1 MSNLRQNK
9 RHDKGYTVIPNVVIR
24 DNNLSA
30 KARFLLIFMLQLPN
44 DWTFTEKGLS
54 IAINE
59 GLKSVRS
66 GLKELENY
74 KYLYRVQ
81 GRSKSGK
88 GFGSM
93 LYYLFEEPTEL
104 LINGKEVV
112 NQNDQKEEGK
122 PNFTT
127 SNVLNITKEH
137 PDFDYLNGG
146 WMLED

>member
-1 MSNLRQNK
+1 MSNFRQIKNK
-9 RHDKGYTVIPNVVIR
+9 TSNFTMIPNSIIR
-24 DNNLSA
+24 DNNLSL
-30 KARFLLIFMLQLPN
+30 KARFLLIFMLQLPS
-44 DWTFTEKGLS
+44 DWTFNERGLASAIGEGRGS
-54 IAINE
+54 IRGA
-59 GLKSVRS
+59 
-66 GLKELENY
+66 LKELENH

-127 SNVLNITKEH
+127 SNVLNITKDH
-137 PDFDYLNGG
+137 PDFGYLNGG

>member
-1 MSNLRQNK
+1 M
-9 RHDKGYTVIPNVVIR
+9 IPNSVIR
-24 DNNLSA
+24 DNKLSL
-30 KARFLLIFMLQLPN
+30 KARALLIFMLQLPE
-44 DWTFTEKGLS
+44 DWTFTEKGL
-54 IAINE
+54 ATATNE

-66 GLKELENY
+66 ALKELEQT

-93 LYYLFEEPTEL
+93 LYYLFEEPTEM

-112 NQNDQKEEGK
+112 NQNDQKTEEV
-122 PNFTT
+122 PNIPTP
-127 SNVLNITKEH
+127 NVLNITKDH
-137 PDFDYLNGG
+137 PDFGYFNGG